1 MKKAKEKKKKKHFS
15 FNALIWSVI
24 PAIALISISGYAGLA
39 IVRHVYPPIVPVSGT
54 SMLPLLR
61 FGDLVLIKKADYGN
75 LHKGDI
81 IAFRT
86 TADVQQKWNVPGSYV
101 HRIVAVQSGE
111 YGQQFQT
118 KGDNVSGK
126 DPFWTVEQNVI
137 GIYDGKIN
145 GGGYPILFI
154 RSRQGKILM
163 GGVLLISF
171 LYWLLGIFER
181 RRFAHDVN
189 VHNLATVVDEA
200 RKITA
205 KMEEGIH
212 APLVHP
218 QSSTH
223 PAGQAF
229 IGLSGH
235 ATLRPK
241 DWILSG
247 DFLTG
252 TLSPQAPAEIVLAQK
267 IGIALEGAL
276 ANSNWP
282 SYEVAT
288 RAQVPIPV
296 MNGILEGDLFPDLA
310 TLAQLGKVL
319 AFSFLTIQ

>member
-1 MKKAKEKKKKKHFS
+1 MKRAKEKKKRKRRFS
-15 FNALIWSVI
+15 FNALIWSFI

-75 LHKGDI
+75 LHKGDV

-86 TADVQQKWNVPGSYV
+86 TSDVQQKWNVPGSYV

-137 GIYDGKIN
+137 GVYDGNIR
-145 GGGYPILFI
+145 GGGYPILFL

-212 APLVHP
+212 GPPAFP
-218 QSSTH
+218 QYPGQS
-223 PAGQAF
+223 AGQV
-229 IGLSGH
+229 LSDGRR
-235 ATLRPK
+235 ALRPK
-241 DWILSG
+241 DWIISG

-252 TLSPQAPAEIVLAQK
+252 TLSSHAPAEIVLAQK

-282 SYEVAT
+282 TYEVAT
-288 RAQVPIPV
+288 RAQVPIAV
-296 MNGILEGDLFPDLA
+296 MNGILEGEFVPDLN

>member
-1 MKKAKEKKKKKHFS
+1 MKKAKKKKKRHFS
-15 FNALIWSVI
+15 FSTLIWSVI
-24 PAIALISISGYAGLA
+24 PTIALISISGYAGLA

-61 FGDLVLIKKADYGN
+61 FGDLVLIKRADYGH
-75 LHKGDI
+75 LQKGDLI
-81 IAFRT
+81 VFRT
-86 TADVQQKWNVPGSYV
+86 TMDVQQKWNVPGSYV

-137 GIYDGKIN
+137 GIYAGKIN

-163 GGVLLISF
+163 GGILLISF

-181 RRFAHDVN
+181 RRFAQDVN

-205 KMEEGIH
+205 RMEEGIH
-212 APLVHP
+212 APPASQVLVTP
-218 QSSTH
+218 
-223 PAGQAF
+223 PGP
-229 IGLSGH
+229 

-241 DWILSG
+241 DWIISG
-247 DFLTG
+247 DFLSG

-288 RAQVPIPV
+288 RAQVPIPI
-296 MNGILEGDLFPDLA
+296 MNGILEGDLVPDLT

>member
-1 MKKAKEKKKKKHFS
+1 VFGHMKKAKEKKKHFS
-15 FNALIWSVI
+15 FSTLVWSVI

-61 FGDLVLIKKADYGN
+61 FGDLVLIKKADYGD
-75 LHKGDI
+75 LQKGDI

-86 TADVQQKWNVPGSYV
+86 TLDVQRKWNVPGSYV
-101 HRIVAVQSGE
+101 HRIVTVEKGE

-118 KGDNVSGK
+118 KGDNVGGK

-137 GIYDGKIN
+137 GIYAGKIN

-163 GGVLLISF
+163 GGILLISF

-181 RRFAHDVN
+181 RRFAQDVN

-205 KMEEGIH
+205 RMEEGIH
-212 APLVHP
+212 AP
-218 QSSTH
+218 
-223 PAGQAF
+223 PAGQA
-229 IGLSGH
+229 LVTPSGP

-241 DWILSG
+241 DWIISG
-247 DFLTG
+247 DFLSG

-288 RAQVPIPV
+288 RAQVPISV
-296 MNGILEGDLFPDLA
+296 MNGILEGDLVPDLT

>member
-1 MKKAKEKKKKKHFS
+1 MKRAKQGKRKARFS
-15 FNALIWSVI
+15 LSTLVWSII
-24 PAIALISISGYAGLA
+24 PTVALISISGYAGLA

-61 FGDLVLIKKADYGN
+61 FGDLVLIKKADYGD
-75 LHKGDI
+75 LQKGDI

-86 TADVQQKWNVPGSYV
+86 TLDVQRKWNVPGSYV
-101 HRIVAVQSGE
+101 HRIVTVEKGE

-137 GIYDGKIN
+137 GIYAGKIG

-163 GGVLLISF
+163 GGILLISF

-181 RRFAHDVN
+181 RRFAQDVN

-205 KMEEGIH
+205 RMEEGIH
-212 APLVHP
+212 AP
-218 QSSTH
+218 
-223 PAGQAF
+223 PAGQVPATP
-229 IGLSGH
+229 SGPT
-235 ATLRPK
+235 TLRPK
-241 DWILSG
+241 DWIISG
-247 DFLTG
+247 EFLTG
-252 TLSPQAPAEIVLAQK
+252 TLSPQAPNEVVLAQK

-296 MNGILEGDLFPDLA
+296 MNAILEGDLLPDLA

>member
-1 MKKAKEKKKKKHFS
+1 MKKMKKEKRKVRFS
-15 FNALIWSVI
+15 FSTFIWSII
-24 PAIALISISGYAGLA
+24 PAIALIAISGYAGLA

-61 FGDLVLIKKADYGN
+61 FGDLVLIKKADYGD
-75 LHKGDI
+75 LHEGDV

-86 TADVQQKWNVPGSYV
+86 TLDVQQKWNVPGSYV

-126 DPFWTVEQNVI
+126 DPFWTVEANVI
-137 GIYDGKIN
+137 GIYAGKIS

-163 GGVLLISF
+163 GGILLISF
-171 LYWLLGIFER
+171 LYWLLGIFEK
-181 RRFAHDVN
+181 RRFAQDVN

-205 KMEEGIH
+205 RMEEGIH
-212 APLVHP
+212 AP
-218 QSSTH
+218 
-223 PAGQAF
+223 PAGQVLAAP
-229 IGLSGH
+229 SGQ
-235 ATLRPK
+235 AALRPK
-241 DWILSG
+241 DWIISG

-296 MNGILEGDLFPDLA
+296 MNGILEGEFVPDLA

-319 AFSFLTIQ
+319 AFSFLTVQ

>member
-1 MKKAKEKKKKKHFS
+1 MKRAKQGKRKARFS
-15 FNALIWSVI
+15 FSTLIWSII
-24 PAIALISISGYAGLA
+24 PTIALISISGYAGLA

-61 FGDLVLIKKADYGN
+61 FGDLVLIKKADYGD
-75 LHKGDI
+75 LQKGDI
-81 IAFRT
+81 IVFRT
-86 TADVQQKWNVPGSYV
+86 TLDVQRKWNVPGSYV

-137 GIYDGKIN
+137 GIYAGKIG
-145 GGGYPILFI
+145 GGGYLILFL

-163 GGVLLISF
+163 GGILLISF

-181 RRFAHDVN
+181 RRFAQDVN
-189 VHNLATVVDEA
+189 VYNLATVVDEA

-205 KMEEGIH
+205 RMEEGIH
-212 APLVHP
+212 AP
-218 QSSTH
+218 
-223 PAGQAF
+223 PAGQVL
-229 IGLSGH
+229 ITPSGP

-241 DWILSG
+241 DWIISG
-247 DFLTG
+247 DFLSG
-252 TLSPQAPAEIVLAQK
+252 TLSPQAPPEIVLAQK

-296 MNGILEGDLFPDLA
+296 MNAILEGELVPDLA
-310 TLAQLGKVL
+310 ILAQLGKVL

>member
-1 MKKAKEKKKKKHFS
+1 MFGRMKKAKEKKKHFS
-15 FNALIWSVI
+15 FSTLVWSVI

-61 FGDLVLIKKADYGN
+61 FGDLVLIKKADYGD
-75 LHKGDI
+75 LQKGDI

-86 TADVQQKWNVPGSYV
+86 TLDVQRKWNVPGSYV
-101 HRIVAVQSGE
+101 HRIVTVEKGE

-118 KGDNVSGK
+118 KGDNVGGK

-137 GIYDGKIN
+137 GIYAGKIN

-163 GGVLLISF
+163 GGILLISF

-181 RRFAHDVN
+181 RRFAQDVN

-205 KMEEGIH
+205 RMEEGIH
-212 APLVHP
+212 AP
-218 QSSTH
+218 
-223 PAGQAF
+223 PAGQVPVT
-229 IGLSGH
+229 LSGP

-241 DWILSG
+241 DWIISG
-247 DFLTG
+247 DFLSG

-288 RAQVPIPV
+288 RAQVPISV
-296 MNGILEGDLFPDLA
+296 MNGILEGDLLPDLA

>member
-1 MKKAKEKKKKKHFS
+1 MKKAEKEKRRVRFS
-15 FNALIWSVI
+15 FSTLVWSII
-24 PAIALISISGYAGLA
+24 PTIALISIFGYAGLA

-75 LHKGDI
+75 LRKGDI

-137 GIYDGKIN
+137 GIYDGKIG

-163 GGVLLISF
+163 GGILLISF

-181 RRFAHDVN
+181 RRFAQDVN

-205 KMEEGIH
+205 RMEEGIH
-212 APLVHP
+212 AP
-218 QSSTH
+218 
-223 PAGQAF
+223 PAGQVLVTPA
-229 IGLSGH
+229 GP

-241 DWILSG
+241 DWIISG
-247 DFLTG
+247 DFLSG

-296 MNGILEGDLFPDLA
+296 MNGILEGEFVPDLT

-319 AFSFLTIQ
+319 SFSFLTIQ

>member
-1 MKKAKEKKKKKHFS
+1 MKRVKGKKKHFS
-15 FNALIWSVI
+15 FSTLIWSVI

-54 SMLPLLR
+54 SMMPLLR
-61 FGDLVLIKKADYGN
+61 FGDLVLIKKADYGH
-75 LHKGDI
+75 LREGDI

-86 TADVQQKWNVPGSYV
+86 TLDVQKKWNVPGSYV
-101 HRIVAVQSGE
+101 HRIVTVQTGE
-111 YGQQFQT
+111 YGRQFQT

-126 DPFWTVEQNVI
+126 DPFWTVEANVI
-137 GIYDGKIN
+137 GIYDGKVG

-163 GGVLLISF
+163 GGILLISF

-181 RRFAHDVN
+181 RRFAQDVN
-189 VHNLATVVDEA
+189 VYNLATVVDEA

-205 KMEEGIH
+205 KMEEGIQ
-212 APLVHP
+212 A
-218 QSSTH
+218 H
-223 PAGQAF
+223 PAGPVLTTPPAQA
-229 IGLSGH
+229 
-235 ATLRPK
+235 ALRPK
-241 DWILSG
+241 DWIISG
-247 DFLTG
+247 DFLSG

-276 ANSNWP
+276 ASSNWP

-296 MNGILEGDLFPDLA
+296 MNAILEGDLVPDLA

-319 AFSFLTIQ
+319 SFSFLTIH

>member
-1 MKKAKEKKKKKHFS
+1 MS
-15 FNALIWSVI
+15 TLIWSII
-24 PAIALISISGYAGLA
+24 PAVALISISGYAGLA

-61 FGDLVLIKKADYGN
+61 FGDLVLIKKADYGE
-75 LHKGDI
+75 LQKGDI

-86 TADVQQKWNVPGSYV
+86 TLDVQRKWNVPGSYV
-101 HRIVAVQSGE
+101 HRIVTVEKGE

-118 KGDNVSGK
+118 KGDNVGGK

-137 GIYDGKIN
+137 GIYAGKIG

-163 GGVLLISF
+163 GGILLISF

-181 RRFAHDVN
+181 RRFAQDVN

-205 KMEEGIH
+205 RMEEGIH
-212 APLVHP
+212 PPPTGQVLVTP
-218 QSSTH
+218 
-223 PAGQAF
+223 PGP
-229 IGLSGH
+229 

-241 DWILSG
+241 DWIISG
-247 DFLTG
+247 DYLSG
-252 TLSPQAPAEIVLAQK
+252 TLSPQAPPEIVLAQK

-296 MNGILEGDLFPDLA
+296 INGILEGDLLPDLA